1 MFLGVKQI
9 EIDTSDWISIEIY
22 DQWSRQAKS
31 PSRKQDSHGVTGRKP
46 WPKIHDLLKWLDQPW
61 VFFAMT
67 QHTKN
72 HYEEIGY
79 RPKEVCNAA
88 MFGIRI
94 NMG

>member
-46 WPKIHDLLKWLDQPW
+46 WPKIHDLLKWLDQPL
-61 VFFAMT
+61 VFFRYDPAYQKSLRGDRLSAKGSM
-67 QHTKN
+67 
-72 HYEEIGY
+72 
-79 RPKEVCNAA
+79 
-88 MFGIRI
+88 
-94 NMG
+94 

>member
-46 WPKIHDLLKWLDQPW
+46 WPKIHDLLK
-61 VFFAMT
+61 
-67 QHTKN
+67 
-72 HYEEIGY
+72 
-79 RPKEVCNAA
+79 
-88 MFGIRI
+88 
-94 NMG
+94 